1 MTEILI
7 WCAMFF
13 GSGFVGG
20 FVGVVAGVFALRTLK
35 WCRQDRPAVL
45 YRTEHPYDIGDMK

>member
-20 FVGVVAGVFALRTLK
+20 FVGVVAGVFALRVVK
-35 WCRQDRPAVL
+35 NHQHRKQPAWSYSDPHDWRGL
-45 YRTEHPYDIGDMK
+45 